1 MQVQRS
7 SRDKFYIKPDNVKIL
22 LPTYP
27 FIISFSYL
35 CILTYVIIME
45 LSDWFKGFEKGLARL
60 STEQRK
66 AFFAECGSNCVKCGT
81 LQVYKDLYD
90 SASGD
95 VDLFFHNA
103 DKLPGVK
110 CETIEKGAAYYLY
123 FTECTCALH
132 KKGYVSTPLLCEC
145 SRQSIL
151 YVLHTLWNNK
161 TFSVTLCGSILQ
173 GEQNCKIKIEVKEQV

>member
-1 MQVQRS
+1 
-7 SRDKFYIKPDNVKIL
+7 
-22 LPTYP
+22 
-27 FIISFSYL
+27 
-35 CILTYVIIME
+35 ME

-95 VDLFFHNA
+95 IDLFFHNA

-110 CETIEKGAAYYLY
+110 CETIEKSAAYYLY

-132 KKGYVSTPLLCEC
+132 KKVMSQHLCFAN
-145 SRQSIL
+145 
-151 YVLHTLWNNK
+151 V
-161 TFSVTLCGSILQ
+161 Q
-173 GEQNCKIKIEVKEQV
+173 GKASFMFYIHYGTTKPSL

>member
-1 MQVQRS
+1 
-7 SRDKFYIKPDNVKIL
+7 
-22 LPTYP
+22 
-27 FIISFSYL
+27 
-35 CILTYVIIME
+35 ME

-95 VDLFFHNA
+95 IDLFFHNA
-103 DKLPGVK
+103 DKLSGVK
-110 CETIEKGAAYYLY
+110 CETIEKSAAYYLY

-173 GEQNCKIKIEVKEQV
+173 GEHNCKIRIEVKEQV